1 VYGHRQLQNALVRLR
16 GQHKEKGE
24 LAIARIAYLSRL
36 ISGVGKPCLLKLS
49 LQRKSRTI
57 ARIANCPW
65 KSPQF
70 I

>member
-1 VYGHRQLQNALVRLR
+1 
-16 GQHKEKGE
+16 
-24 LAIARIAYLSRL
+24 L
-36 ISGVGKPCLLKLS
+36 ISGVGKPCLLKLRV
-49 LQRKSRTI
+49 QRKSRTI